1 MPENNTTKR
10 EFMTP
15 REEALKKR
23 LIKLLIDD
31 GKGHKHAKFAGKLRD
46 FIIKIVPRKTDPN
59 MTAAVDFENI
69 TIYISDGFL
78 DNPDTFFQL
87 NVLMRHELAH
97 YLMKHQARMLA
108 KFDKLYGKETGEHLK
123 ISMTFHSLMN
133 IIEDFEISNTRYTEE
148 DKTLVRN
155 MVLGGEIISGL
166 VTEDSRE
173 NWQNLSLEEMYD
185 KLSEE
190 IENLQNS
197 IRAKWNLTDN
207 LNLNTYGNIFDYIT
221 QNIKTLYI
229 YTNIEGP
236 TNFYGTLD
244 DFIKGKTLYHF
255 ESQDQIINNTKQICV
270 VKYSS
275 LPDLWQDLIKKIAA
289 ECTADNGWTKQEIN
303 DWIKSI
309 AASSPTQ
316 KVDLYESGQDGPRP
330 GEIFATVYSPEEKE
344 IAIDALKACRTQLEL
359 YKTWYDRVTRVLSDQ
374 SKYSKADLEK
384 VLNEINK

>member
-197 IRAKWNLTDN
+197 IRAK
-207 LNLNTYGNIFDYIT
+207 
-221 QNIKTLYI
+221 
-229 YTNIEGP
+229 
-236 TNFYGTLD
+236 
-244 DFIKGKTLYHF
+244 
-255 ESQDQIINNTKQICV
+255 
-270 VKYSS
+270 
-275 LPDLWQDLIKKIAA
+275 
-289 ECTADNGWTKQEIN
+289 
-303 DWIKSI
+303 
-309 AASSPTQ
+309 
-316 KVDLYESGQDGPRP
+316 
-330 GEIFATVYSPEEKE
+330 
-344 IAIDALKACRTQLEL
+344 
-359 YKTWYDRVTRVLSDQ
+359 
-374 SKYSKADLEK
+374 
-384 VLNEINK
+384 